1 MQQWGAFMLDVSF
14 SKLLC
19 SNFIFHMSLLNSR
32 FIFFMCLQKLSL
44 EEKFDMLTCNLFKII
59 HNIWFQQF
67 NKNGI
72 FLFAIT
78 SEIMCK
84 HSGNFHCMM
93 PSCKGV
99 HLGLVRTRMNC
110 AYVRLVIFQTHTIL
124 LLQML
129 STLQA
134 LVFLL

>member
-44 EEKFDMLTCNLFKII
+44 EEKIDMLICNLFKII

-67 NKNGI
+67 NRNGI

-78 SEIMCK
+78 SEIMCE
-84 HSGNFHCMM
+84 HSGNLHCMM
-93 PSCKGV
+93 PSYKGV
-99 HLGLVRTRMNC
+99 HLGLVRTRMNYAC
-110 AYVRLVIFQTHTIL
+110 VRLVIFQTQTKL
-124 LLQML
+124 LLQL
-129 STLQA
+129 PNTLQA